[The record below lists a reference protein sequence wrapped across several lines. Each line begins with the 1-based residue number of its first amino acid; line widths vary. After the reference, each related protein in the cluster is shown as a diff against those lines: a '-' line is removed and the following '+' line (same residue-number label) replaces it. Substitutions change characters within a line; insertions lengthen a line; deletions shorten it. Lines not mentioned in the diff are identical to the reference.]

1 MKNFFIY
8 LLILSFSNSKNITIF
23 LFEHFRHG
31 ARGPTEKDVFNEKWK
46 GRGELTNIGGRMHYL
61 LGVHNKNKYNNF
73 INEIYNPDEIL
84 IYSSDKK
91 RTISSILNQIQGM
104 FQKILIII
112 F

>member
-46 GRGELTNIGGRMHYL
+46 VKGGLTNLGGRMNYL
-61 LGVHNKNKYNNF
+61 L
-73 INEIYNPDEIL
+73 
-84 IYSSDKK
+84 
-91 RTISSILNQIQGM
+91 
-104 FQKILIII
+104 
-112 F
+112 

>member
-1 MKNFFIY
+1 
-8 LLILSFSNSKNITIF
+8 
-23 LFEHFRHG
+23 
-31 ARGPTEKDVFNEKWK
+31 
-46 GRGELTNIGGRMHYL
+46 MHYL

-104 FQKILIII
+104 FQNNINYNILNDNQIKNAVPNFLKNNEKINEKVKELSNLTLTFVFKFYLFILLIIEI
-112 F
+112 N